1 MSYSNSSLVSYI
13 IKSPNHSGQR
23 MHKIDR
29 ITVHCVVGQMTAQN
43 LGKYFS
49 KSTTQASCNY
59 GIGKDGDIVLC
70 VDESNR
76 SWCSSSYANDQR
88 AITIECASDKLEP
101 YAFNDAVYNRLV
113 DLCIDIC
120 KRNGIKKVLWLG
132 TKEKSLAYEPKE
144 GECVLTAHRWFA
156 KKSCPGDWMYS
167 REQDLANK
175 INAAIATK
183 SSDSSLPKTPFVV
196 KVLVFDLNIRSL
208 PSMAGTIKGQ
218 TGKGSFTITETKDG
232 WGKLKSGQGWIYL
245 ENKKYVEVCGN
256 SSQVT
261 QTSSTRRINAAIL
274 NIRKGPGTNYDVI
287 GQIRDRGIYTI
298 VKEQDG
304 WGLLKSGQGWI
315 SLSYTILIK

>member
-120 KRNGIKKVLWLG
+120 KRNNIKKVLWLG
-132 TKEKSLAYEPKE
+132 TKEKSLTYEPKE
-144 GECVLTAHRWFA
+144 GECILTAHRWFA

-175 INAAIATK
+175 INAAIDTK
-183 SSDSSLPKTPFVV
+183 SSDSSLPKAPFIV
-196 KVLVFDLNIRSL
+196 KVLVSDLNIRSL
-208 PSMAGTIKGQ
+208 PSMAETIKGQ
-218 TGKGSFTITETKDG
+218 TGKGSFTIIETKNG

-274 NIRKGPGTNYDVI
+274 NIRKGPGTNYEVV

>member
-1 MSYSNSSLVSYI
+1 MSYSNSSLVSYT

-29 ITVHCVVGQMTAQN
+29 ITVHCVVGQITAQN
-43 LGKYFS
+43 LGNYFS
-49 KSTTQASCNY
+49 KTSTQASCNY

-70 VDESNR
+70 VDEANR
-76 SWCSSSYANDQR
+76 SWCSSSYSNDQR

-132 TKEKSLAYEPKE
+132 TKEKSLAYKPKE

-196 KVLVFDLNIRSL
+196 KVLVSDLNIRSL
-208 PSMAGTIKGQ
+208 PSIAGTIKGQ

-245 ENKKYVEVCGN
+245 ENKKYVEVCG
-256 SSQVT
+256 SSNQVT
-261 QTSSTRRINAAIL
+261 QTSSTRRVHVAIL
-274 NIRKGPGTNYDVI
+274 NIRKGPGFEYEVVS
-287 GQIRDRGIYTI
+287 QIRDKGTYTI
-298 VKEQDG
+298 VEEKDG
-304 WGLLKSGQGWI
+304 WGRLKSGQGWI
-315 SLSYTILIK
+315 SLSYTTLVK

>member
-1 MSYSNSSLVSYI
+1 MSYSNSSLISYI

-29 ITVHCVVGQMTAQN
+29 ITVHCIVGQMTAQN

-76 SWCSSSYANDQR
+76 SWCSSSYSNDQR

-101 YAFNDAVYNRLV
+101 YAFNDTVYNRLV

-132 TKEKSLAYEPKE
+132 TKEKSLAYKPKE
-144 GECVLTAHRWFA
+144 GECILTAHRWFA

-167 REQDLANK
+167 REQDLADK

-196 KVLVFDLNIRSL
+196 KVLVSDLNIRSL

-245 ENKKYVEVCGN
+245 ENKKYIEVCGS

-261 QTSSTRRINAAIL
+261 QTSSTRRINVAIL
-274 NIRKGPGTNYDVI
+274 NIRKGPGTNYEIV

-298 VKEQDG
+298 VKEQNG
-304 WGLLKSGQGWI
+304 WGFLKSGQGWI
-315 SLSYTILIK
+315 SLSYTTFVK